1 MTTGVFMNHR
11 VRIEIWR
18 TVALIAF
25 LIPNTGGGA
34 EPVLEWGTIEQE
46 AASFLSRYIQID
58 TTNPPGNEIKA
69 AEFLKSIFDREGIEA
84 RIIESAPGRA
94 NLYAV
99 LRGDG
104 SRKSLILLNHM
115 DVVPADEKLWKEK
128 PFGGELKD
136 GVIWGR
142 GALDD
147 KGPAIMELA
156 ALLALKR
163 HKIALKSD
171 VVFLGTADEE
181 AGGALG
187 AGYLLAKHPD
197 LFNNVGVVFN
207 EGGGIRVGEDGHARV
222 YSVSVAE
229 KTPLWLRLTA
239 TGTPGHGS
247 APGNDMALHKLI
259 AALNRIMR
267 YESPIKVVPE
277 VQKFYADTAQTAP
290 ESRRTG
296 YRDLRRAL
304 EDSAFR
310 SEFLADA
317 RERGTVSNTIAIT
330 RITGSAKVNVIS
342 GMATAEID
350 IRLLPG
356 EDPKIMINEL
366 RRLIDDDSINIEV
379 LLSFPAAL
387 SPPHPEAMRVI
398 TEFAKSHDPGVPVV
412 SPLVRGFTD
421 CHFFRE
427 KGIPCLGFMPRRTPP
442 SSEGLVHGVDERIH
456 LESFNFGIRAMY
468 EIVRRLAAE

>member
-1 MTTGVFMNHR
+1 MKV
-11 VRIEIWR
+11 WL
-18 TVALIAF
+18 TVVVICL
-25 LIPNTGGGA
+25 LTPNIGRGA
-34 EPVLEWGTIEQE
+34 EPVLEWANVERE
-46 AASFLSRYIQID
+46 AGSFLSRYIQIN

-84 RIIESAPGRA
+84 KIIEASTGRA

-104 SRKSLILLNHM
+104 SRKSIILLNHM
-115 DVVPADEKLWKEK
+115 DVVPADEKLWKAK
-128 PFGGELKD
+128 PFSGEIKD

-156 ALLALKR
+156 AMLALKR
-163 HKIALKSD
+163 QRIALKSD
-171 VVFLGTADEE
+171 VIFLGTADEE

-187 AGYLLAKHPD
+187 AGYLLENHPELFENVD
-197 LFNNVGVVFN
+197 LVFN
-207 EGGGIRVGEDGHARV
+207 EGGGIRVGEDGRARV
-222 YSVSVAE
+222 YNVSVTE

-247 APGNDMALHKLI
+247 SPGNDMALHKLI
-259 AALNRIMR
+259 AALNRVMR
-267 YESPIKVVPE
+267 YQSPIKVVAE
-277 VQKFYADTAQTAP
+277 VQKFYADIAQTEP
-290 ESRRTG
+290 EPRRSG

-317 RERGTVSNTIAIT
+317 RERGSVSNTIAIT
-330 RITGSAKVNVIS
+330 RITGSDKVNVIS
-342 GMATAEID
+342 GVATAEID

-356 EDPKIMINEL
+356 EDPKVVMDQV
-366 RRLIDDDSINIEV
+366 RRLIDDESIKIEV
-379 LLSFPAAL
+379 LLSFPAAV
-387 SPPHPEAMRVI
+387 SPPHPEAMKVI
-398 TEFAKSHDPGVPVV
+398 TEFAKSHDAGVPVV
-412 SPLVRGFTD
+412 APLVRGFTD

-427 KGIPCLGFMPRRTPP
+427 KGIPCLGFMPHRSPP
-442 SSEGLVHGVDERIH
+442 SSEGLVHGVNERIH
-456 LESFNFGIRAMY
+456 LENFNFGIRAMY